1 MCGWHEISESAIF
14 YVEATAFLLVNTFQ
28 EHVLSVIALA
38 ACPSHWRGTDGHLWR
53 SAQLPGVVARRTD
66 GPICKRDDRGVVQ
79 GP

>member
-1 MCGWHEISESAIF
+1 MQSSTLKI
-14 YVEATAFLLVNTFQ
+14 VEATAFLLVNTFQ
-28 EHVLSVIALA
+28 KHVLSVIALA

-66 GPICKRDDRGVVQ
+66 GPICKRDDRDVVQ